1 MDRKAY
7 AKINLSLDV
16 VGLRKDGYH
25 ELDMLMVPLT
35 DLYDVVSI
43 SESIQDSFSVNIPIP
58 WDERN
63 LVFKALELFRTTYN
77 IDKYYEITL
86 EKHIPEQAG
95 LGGGSSDAAVTL
107 QLLYEL
113 NGITVSHQEKIDLG
127 KKLGADVPFFLFNRP
142 ARVQGIG
149 EKLRYVDFPGGYK
162 TMLIKPEGGIS
173 TQEAFRLLDSM
184 SYEHVSIDGIE
195 EAFRKGEIPG
205 LCNSLEYSA
214 VSLLPQIGELKQ
226 QCIDAG
232 YTNTLMS
239 GSGSTVFV
247 LVPEETDLTEFS
259 DRMKSEGHK
268 VYESRIMWRAMP
280 QLKTERLLLR

>member
-86 EKHIPEQAG
+86 EKHIPEQA
-95 LGGGSSDAAVTL
+95 AVMR
-107 QLLYEL
+107 Q
-113 NGITVSHQEKIDLG
+113 
-127 KKLGADVPFFLFNRP
+127 
-142 ARVQGIG
+142 
-149 EKLRYVDFPGGYK
+149 
-162 TMLIKPEGGIS
+162 
-173 TQEAFRLLDSM
+173 
-184 SYEHVSIDGIE
+184 
-195 EAFRKGEIPG
+195 
-205 LCNSLEYSA
+205 
-214 VSLLPQIGELKQ
+214 
-226 QCIDAG
+226 
-232 YTNTLMS
+232 
-239 GSGSTVFV
+239 
-247 LVPEETDLTEFS
+247 
-259 DRMKSEGHK
+259 
-268 VYESRIMWRAMP
+268 
-280 QLKTERLLLR
+280 